1 MQFSDIYG
9 NDKVKQKLITSVKNN
24 HVAHAQLFMGREG
37 SAQLPLAM
45 AYAQFVNCENPGDID
60 SCGTCPSCSK
70 YKKLI
75 HPDLHF
81 VYPTTTTKEVAK
93 DATSAKFINDW
104 RSFIAE
110 SPYQNLSDWSAHMG
124 AENKQ
129 CTISVE
135 ESRNLKKNLSLK
147 SFESK
152 YKVVI
157 LWLPELMH
165 PSASNSILKILE
177 EPPERTLFLLV
188 SNNSDNIIITILS
201 RCQAVRVHPFT
212 EEQIKSYLIAQ
223 HNQTEGAAT
232 SIGKIA
238 DGNLHKAIQLMSE
251 YDGTNDQ
258 KFKDWM
264 RLCYAC
270 NFTELVNLSDEFQK
284 FNKENQKSIFQYGLK
299 LLREV
304 LVFPLQEEKIKRLS
318 SSDVQFV
325 EGFSK
330 NISEDKVERI
340 SKLINEAYRHIERNA
355 SPRIVFLDTSL
366 SISGVIRS

>member
-1 MQFSDIYG
+1 MRFSEIYG
-9 NDKVKQKLITSVKNN
+9 NEKVKQKLITSVKNN

-45 AYAQFVNCENPGDID
+45 AYAQFVNCENPSDVD
-60 SCGTCPSCSK
+60 SCGECPSCSK
-70 YKKLI
+70 YQKLI

-81 VYPTTTTKEVAK
+81 VYPTTTTKSIPK
-93 DATSAKFINDW
+93 DATSAKFMQDW
-104 RSFIAE
+104 RSFIAD
-110 SPYQNLSDWSAHMG
+110 SPYQNLTDWSGHMG

-201 RCQAVRVHPFT
+201 RCQAVRVHPFM
-212 EEQIKSYLIAQ
+212 EDQIKTYLINQ
-223 HNQTEGAAT
+223 HGQNEGAAT
-232 SIGKIA
+232 SIAKIA
-238 DGNLHKAIQLMSE
+238 DGSLQRANQLLSE
-251 YDGTNDQ
+251 YDGSNDQ

-264 RLCYAC
+264 RLCYSY

-284 FNKENQKSIFQYGLK
+284 FSKENQKSIFQYGLK

-304 LVFPLQEEKIKRLS
+304 LVYPLGEEKINRLS
-318 SSDVQFV
+318 ESDVQFV
-325 EGFSK
+325 QGFSK
-330 NISEDKVERI
+330 NISEDKIERI
-340 SKLINEAYRHIERNA
+340 SKLINEAYRNIERNA

-366 SISGVIRS
+366 SIAGVIRS